1 MATQSSTGSGQ
12 SGVLRPTA
20 RKPRTG
26 RRIGD
31 KFVGR
36 AIRIYIPLLAL
47 LAVTLFPFY
56 WMAIT
61 SFKSASELFDF
72 SVSPLWVREPTLAW
86 YQDLFTKTNFPHWAF
101 NTALVAIVSTLISL
115 FCSVLAGYSLARL
128 RYRGADSIGWGIFVT
143 YLVPPTLLFLPLTFV
158 IRELHLFNNLWSL
171 ILTYPT
177 FLIPFCTWMLMG
189 FFKGIPHEL
198 EEAALVDGA
207 TRIQAMLRIA
217 IPLAVPGIL
226 AAALFAFTL
235 SWNEFLYALI
245 FMNDSLVKT
254 IPVGV
259 TQELIHGDE
268 FFWGELMAAAL
279 LGSVPVAVLYSF
291 FVDYFVAGMTA
302 GAVKG

>member
-1 MATQSSTGSGQ
+1 MAVRSEVVPGAPSFGK
-12 SGVLRPTA
+12 LKM
-20 RKPRTG
+20 RKPGTG
-26 RRIGD
+26 RVIGD
-31 KFVGR
+31 SRLGR
-36 AIRIYIPLLAL
+36 WIRIYIPLLVFIL
-47 LAVTLFPFY
+47 VMLFPFY

-72 SVSPLWVREPTLAW
+72 SVSPLWVREPTLGW
-86 YQDLFTKTNFPHWAF
+86 YQHLFTQTNFPRWAL
-101 NTALVAIVSTLISL
+101 NTAVVATISTVISL
-115 FCSVLAGYSLARL
+115 LCSILAGYSLARL

-158 IRELHLFNNLWSL
+158 IRDLHLFNNLWAL

-189 FFKGIPHEL
+189 FFKGIPREL
-198 EEAALVDGA
+198 EESALVDGA
-207 TRIQAMLRIA
+207 TRLQAMMRIA
-217 IPLAVPGIL
+217 IPLALPGIL
-226 AAALFAFTL
+226 AAGLFAFTL

-259 TQELIHGDE
+259 TQELIKGDE

-279 LGSVPVAVLYSF
+279 LGSIPVALLYSF

>member
-1 MATQSSTGSGQ
+1 MAVEGGIAPVAQ
-12 SGVLRPTA
+12 LRM
-20 RKPRTG
+20 RKPGTG
-26 RRIGD
+26 RVIGD
-31 KFVGR
+31 TRLGR
-36 AIRIYIPLLAL
+36 WIRIYIPLLVFIL
-47 LAVTLFPFY
+47 VTLFPFY
-56 WMAIT
+56 WMAVT

-72 SVSPLWVREPTLAW
+72 SVSPLWVREPTLQW
-86 YQDLFTKTNFPHWAF
+86 YQHLLTQTNFPRWAL
-101 NTALVAIVSTLISL
+101 NTAVVAIASTLISL

-158 IRELHLFNNLWSL
+158 IRDLKLFNNLWAL

-189 FFKGIPHEL
+189 FFKGIPREL
-198 EEAALVDGA
+198 EESALVDGA
-207 TRIQAMLRIA
+207 TRLQAMVRIA
-217 IPLAVPGIL
+217 IPLALPGIL
-226 AAALFAFTL
+226 AAGLFAFTL

-279 LGSVPVAVLYSF
+279 LGSIPVAVLYSF